1 LDFGPVA
8 LWSVSL
14 PYFVVL
20 IASLDGLL
28 PPLTIL
34 TPVQL
39 DDEIVNRLTL
49 RTDLPQIDPGTSK
62 SSTADVVS
70 ILLFLGLQSVK
81 VWFDGQRDDSGWVV
95 GQILL

>member
-1 LDFGPVA
+1 VCQPTILCGV
-8 LWSVSL
+8 
-14 PYFVVL
+14 FV
-20 IASLDGLL
+20 ASLDGF
-28 PPLTIL
+28 PSPLTIL

-49 RTDLPQIDPGTSK
+49 STDLPQIDPGTSK
-62 SSTADVVS
+62 SSTTDIVG